1 MCWAHAYACFPLPSS
16 ASSLG
21 ASTTVPA
28 NDFLEQSTTV
38 STAHSTEHRGMLKC
52 LRLVF
57 GHCTFPAVQIAKAGG
72 GCFRQFPP
80 GQMKQ
85 LP

>member
-1 MCWAHAYACFPLPSS
+1 MLGTCLCLLPPAIFSVIT
-16 ASSLG
+16 G